1 MACTMNLQADPV
13 NTKNTRAEIVDAA
26 DRLFYRQGYDHTS
39 FADIAGAVKI
49 SRGNFYHH
57 FKTKDAIL
65 DSVIDVRLDNTR
77 RMLDA
82 WEAETDDP
90 AGRIRCYIQI
100 LIRNRDKI
108 MRYGCPV
115 GTLSTELAKLNHTGK
130 DDARQIFTLF
140 RDWLAAQ
147 FRALGF
153 AAESD
158 RMALHVLSFSQ
169 GVATLANA
177 YDDEDFIRD
186 EVDRM
191 CAWLDAC
198 IAAGKY
204 I

>member
-1 MACTMNLQADPV
+1 MACTLNLQADPV

-147 FRALGF
+147 FQALGF

-158 RMALHVLSFSQ
+158 RHGAASARFHVPGRRHARQRL
-169 GVATLANA
+169 
-177 YDDEDFIRD
+177 
-186 EVDRM
+186 
-191 CAWLDAC
+191 
-198 IAAGKY
+198 
-204 I
+204 